1 MRVLTL
7 VPGGIGDQLLF
18 FPTLASLRQRFPT
31 AEIDVVVE
39 PRSQGAY
46 RLCPSTQRTI
56 KFDFKG
62 RNSLADF
69 ANLLGVLRDREYEL
83 ALTLGQRWSARFL
96 LWLTGIPQRISYTGE
111 ANYYL
116 TQTVPLDRN
125 QYAAV
130 MYHDLLKPLGITQ
143 PCPPIRLGIPR
154 SDLDWAATE
163 QERLGIKGRSYI
175 LIHGGSSALAQQKGI
190 QKLYPPDSWVTVLR
204 ALQEKMSHV
213 PLVLLSGPED
223 QSIVTA
229 IQERLPQMPTLSPP
243 DVGKMAAAIANASL
257 LLCTDSAPMHVAVGA
272 GTPVLALFGPT
283 DPTKLLPADP
293 KFRYLRAADGKTM
306 AEIPPSQVIDCIL
319 GA

>member
-18 FPTLASLRQRFPT
+18 FPTLASLRQHFPT

-69 ANLLGVLRDREYEL
+69 ANLLGVLRDREYDL
-83 ALTLGQRWSARFL
+83 ALSLGQRWSARFL
-96 LWLTGIPQRISYTGE
+96 LWLTGIPQRISYVGE
-111 ANYYL
+111 ANYWL
-116 TQTVPLDRN
+116 TQTVPLNRD

-130 MYHDLLKPLGITQ
+130 MYHDLLGALGITQ
-143 PCPPIRLGIPR
+143 FCPPIRLGIPR
-154 SDLDWAATE
+154 SDLDWASAE

-190 QKLYPPDSWVTVLR
+190 QKLYPADSWVTVLR
-204 ALQEKMSHV
+204 SLQEKMPQV

-223 QSIVTA
+223 REIVTSV
-229 IQERLPQMPTLSPP
+229 QEALPQILTLSPP
-243 DVGKMAAAIANASL
+243 DVGKLGAVIANASL

-272 GTPVLALFGPT
+272 GTPLVALFGPT

-293 KFRYLRAADGKTM
+293 KFRSVRATDGKTM
-306 AEIPPSQVIDCIL
+306 ADIPPTQVLERIL
-319 GA
+319 SE